1 MVIDEDVATSDV
13 DEAERLLARVYHRAR
28 ILESGDPF
36 RFEHTMRGDE
46 RVTVARYRVPSF
58 AEGAVDVEGVLGI
71 GSRVAGTFRA
81 EANGDEVDP
90 RRAFLLPPG
99 HARSSSRR
107 LDMIVVHLNLAA
119 LAGAAGWPE
128 PGPVNLRVGALGPL
142 SPGMQ
147 QQWDAVRLFAVQT
160 LGNPALL
167 REDLVRRSVGDL
179 LIASALACFA
189 VDVPAGRSRA
199 TDGGPATLRRA
210 VQFVEDN
217 ASRPI
222 GVEDIAEAAR
232 LSQRGLQDLFRR
244 SLGTTPSRYLR
255 TVRLDG
261 VKAELERADAETVSV
276 TEVAHRWGFAHV
288 ARFAG
293 WYREAFGENPSR
305 TLRR

>member
-1 MVIDEDVATSDV
+1 
-13 DEAERLLARVYHRAR
+13 
-28 ILESGDPF
+28 
-36 RFEHTMRGDE
+36 
-46 RVTVARYRVPSF
+46 
-58 AEGAVDVEGVLGI
+58 
-71 GSRVAGTFRA
+71 
-81 EANGDEVDP
+81 
-90 RRAFLLPPG
+90 
-99 HARSSSRR
+99 
-107 LDMIVVHLNLAA
+107 
-119 LAGAAGWPE
+119 
-128 PGPVNLRVGALGPL
+128 
-142 SPGMQ
+142 
-147 QQWDAVRLFAVQT
+147 
-160 LGNPALL
+160 
-167 REDLVRRSVGDL
+167 
-179 LIASALACFA
+179 
-189 VDVPAGRSRA
+189 
-199 TDGGPATLRRA
+199 